1 MIFLD
6 STVLID
12 YFNGR
17 NNWQVE
23 VLDSILG
30 KELVV
35 IGDYV
40 LTEVLQGFRN
50 EKEYQKAKTILLSFP
65 CFDIGGKEIALQS
78 ANNYRYLRKKG
89 ITIRKTIDTMIA
101 TFCIEHEFTL
111 LHNDKDFEP
120 FTKYL
125 NLKVYTK

>member
-12 YFNGR
+12 YFNGK

-30 KELVV
+30 RELVV

-40 LTEVLQGFRN
+40 LTEVLQGFKN
-50 EKEYQKAKTILLSFP
+50 DKDFQKAKTILLSFP
-65 CFDIGGKEIALQS
+65 CFDIGGKEIAIQS
-78 ANNYRYLRKKG
+78 ATNYRLLRKKG
-89 ITIRKTIDTMIA
+89 VTIRKTIDAMIA
-101 TFCIEHEFTL
+101 TFCIENNFSL

-120 FTKYL
+120 FEKYL
-125 NLKVYTK
+125 KLKVYNK

>member
-17 NNWQVE
+17 NNWQVK

-50 EKEYQKAKTILLSFP
+50 EKEYQKAKTILLTFP
-65 CFDIGGKEIALQS
+65 CYAIGGKEMALQS
-78 ANNYRYLRKKG
+78 AKNYRYLRKKG

-101 TFCIEHEFTL
+101 TFCIENKFTL

-120 FTKYL
+120 FKKYL
-125 NLKVYTK
+125 NLESYSK

>member
-17 NNWQVE
+17 NNWQVK

-40 LTEVLQGFRN
+40 LIEVLQGFRN
-50 EKEYQKAKTILLSFP
+50 EKEYQKAKTILLTFP
-65 CFDIGGKEIALQS
+65 CYDIGGKEMALKS
-78 ANNYRYLRKKG
+78 AKNYRLLRKKG
-89 ITIRKTIDTMIA
+89 VTIRKTIDTMIA
-101 TFCIEHEFTL
+101 TFCIENKFTL
-111 LHNDKDFEP
+111 LHSDKDFQP

-125 NLKVYTK
+125 NLEVCSK

>member
-12 YFNGR
+12 YFNGK
-17 NNWQVE
+17 NNWQVD

-30 KELVV
+30 NELVV

-40 LTEVLQGFRN
+40 LTEVLQGFRR
-50 EKEYQKAKTILLSFP
+50 EEEYRKAKTILLSFP

-78 ANNYRYLRKKG
+78 AKNYRALRRKG

-101 TFCIEHEFTL
+101 TFCIENKLTL
-111 LHNDKDFEP
+111 LHNDKDFTP
-120 FTKYL
+120 FVKHL
-125 NLKVYTK
+125 KLKVIQK

>member
-12 YFNGR
+12 YFNGEK
-17 NNWQVE
+17 NWQVDF
-23 VLDSILG
+23 LDSILG

-50 EKEYQKAKTILLSFP
+50 DRDFKKAKTILLSFP
-65 CFDIGGKEIALQS
+65 CFDIGGKDTALQS
-78 ANNYRYLRKKG
+78 AKNYRFLRKKG
-89 ITIRKTIDTMIA
+89 ITVRKTIDAMIA
-101 TFCIEHEFTL
+101 TFCIMNNFTL
-111 LHNDKDFEP
+111 LHNDKDFYP
-120 FTKYL
+120 FVKYL

>member
-12 YFNGR
+12 YFNGT
-17 NNWQVE
+17 NNWQVD

-30 KELVV
+30 EELVV

-40 LTEVLQGFRN
+40 LTEVLQGFRSD
-50 EKEYQKAKTILLSFP
+50 KDYQKARTILLSFP

-78 ANNYRYLRKKG
+78 AKNYRTLRKKG
-89 ITIRKTIDTMIA
+89 VTVRKTIDTMIA
-101 TFCIEHEFTL
+101 TFCIENKLTL
-111 LHNDKDFEP
+111 LHNDKDFDS
-120 FTKYL
+120 FANYL
-125 NLKVYTK
+125 NLKVYKK

>member
-12 YFNGR
+12 YFNGK

-40 LTEVLQGFRN
+40 LTEVLQGFRSDT
-50 EKEYQKAKTILLSFP
+50 EFRKAKTILLSFP
-65 CFDIGGKEIALQS
+65 CFDIGGKEIAIQS
-78 ANNYRYLRKKG
+78 AKNYRFLRKKG
-89 ITIRKTIDTMIA
+89 ITVRKTIDTMIA
-101 TFCIEHEFTL
+101 TFCIQNQFTL
-111 LHNDKDFEP
+111 LHNDRDFDP
-120 FTKYL
+120 FNKFL
-125 NLKVYTK
+125 NLKVYSK